1 MVKFSVFKRVASLG
15 LVLFALQPFSAFAVE
30 VDGLSFPDEYAVGSE
45 KLRVNGAGSRLYS
58 FLKVKVY
65 SAVLYTQQK
74 STDAQALINSK
85 LPRVV
90 FVKMRV
96 DSKKDDAIE
105 AWKHYLRNNCG
116 KNCTIPEVRWQPFL
130 NAMATLKE
138 GDTEAYVFTGQGF
151 ELKRN
156 DRTVV
161 KIDDAEL
168 AALVLSGWL
177 GKEPTTPELKAALL
191 GQ

>member
-1 MVKFSVFKRVASLG
+1 MFKNRGFKRAASLG
-15 LVLFALQPFSAFAVE
+15 LFWLALQPLSAFAVE
-30 VDGLSFPDEYAVGSE
+30 VDGLSFPDEYTVAAE
-45 KLRVNGAGSRLYS
+45 KLHVNGAGSRLYS

-65 SAVLYTQQK
+65 SAVLYTSQK
-74 STDAQALINSK
+74 TADAQALISSK
-85 LPRVV
+85 SPRVV

-96 DSKKDDAIE
+96 DSKKDDAVE
-105 AWKHYLRNNCG
+105 AWKHYLKNNCS
-116 KNCTIPEVRWQPFL
+116 KPCNVAEARWQPFL
-130 NAMATLKE
+130 NALATLKE

-156 DRTVV
+156 ERSVV
-161 KIDDAEL
+161 KIEDAEL
-168 AALVLSGWL
+168 ASLVLSGWL